1 MQSQSSEAKVTDHRR
16 ERNGEIDYKKVFCL
30 FSSYSNA
37 AIFILI
43 ISLIIGVIGIIV
55 FFLQLYDESQQA
67 NTRLKEELQKLNND
81 HTLSKKKLEEALK
94 V

>member
-1 MQSQSSEAKVTDHRR
+1 MLRFFVIA
-16 ERNGEIDYKKVFCL
+16 
-30 FSSYSNA
+30 
-37 AIFILI
+37 LI
-43 ISLIIGVIGIIV
+43 IALIDFII

>member
-1 MQSQSSEAKVTDHRR
+1 MLR
-16 ERNGEIDYKKVFCL
+16 
-30 FSSYSNA
+30 FSYFVIA
-37 AIFILI
+37 LI
-43 ISLIIGVIGIIV
+43 IALIDFII